1 MTKFITAKDYLNDL
15 SRRARRFRIESSITQ
30 QELADATGV
39 SLRTIQNF
47 ENGKDIQM
55 SSFLKILIALGLNE
69 QFRIWKTDLL
79 LITSKNME
87 NRKNGLVNEE
97 ARKYISLS
105 GEMNRESKCS
115 GIPLGNKNWCINSDG
130 FESLRFV

>member
-55 SSFLKILIALGLNE
+55 SSFLKILIALGLNDQSDE
-69 QFRIWKTDLL
+69 LIPDL
-79 LITSKNME
+79 E
-87 NRKNGLVNEE
+87 NRPSAYYEQEYGKPKKRASKRRSKEIHKFIWGD
-97 ARKYISLS
+97 
-105 GEMNRESKCS
+105 ES
-115 GIPLGNKNWCINSDG
+115 
-130 FESLRFV
+130 